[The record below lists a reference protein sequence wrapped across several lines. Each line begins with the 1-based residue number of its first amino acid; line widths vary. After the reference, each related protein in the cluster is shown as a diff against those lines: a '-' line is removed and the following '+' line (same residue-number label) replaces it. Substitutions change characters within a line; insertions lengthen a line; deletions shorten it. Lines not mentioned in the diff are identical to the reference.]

1 MSEFSLILVLQKKQE
16 NPTIDMA
23 KIQIKSE
30 RLTPFG
36 GLFSIMEQFDS
47 TLSSVIDSSLGL
59 RCGSFGYQYSEI
71 IRSLM
76 SIYFC
81 GGSCIEDVTTH
92 LMNHLSLHP
101 TLCTCSSDTILRAI
115 KELTQENISYTSDM
129 GKTYDFNTADT
140 LNTLLLKAGSI
151 N

>member
-47 TLSSVIDSSLGL
+47 TLSSVIDSTLCL
-59 RCGSFGYQYSEI
+59 RCGSFGYQCSEI

-81 GGSCIEDVTTH
+81 GGSCIEYVTTH
-92 LMNHLSLHP
+92 LMKVFVKPDEQS
-101 TLCTCSSDTILRAI
+101 
-115 KELTQENISYTSDM
+115 
-129 GKTYDFNTADT
+129 
-140 LNTLLLKAGSI
+140 
-151 N
+151 

>member
-47 TLSSVIDSSLGL
+47 TLSSVIDSTLGL
-59 RCGSFGYQYSEI
+59 RCRSFGYQYSEI

-92 LMNHLSLHP
+92 LMNP
-101 TLCTCSSDTILRAI
+101 TSHFIRHFALVRSDTI
-115 KELTQENISYTSDM
+115 
-129 GKTYDFNTADT
+129 
-140 LNTLLLKAGSI
+140 
-151 N
+151 